1 MKSQSRVY
9 RRDVYRH
16 LQVTHFILMV
26 YTLQDLLICA
36 VQKRLDGKVH
46 EYASLGENISTI
58 SLCL

>member
-1 MKSQSRVY
+1 
-9 RRDVYRH
+9 
-16 LQVTHFILMV
+16 MV